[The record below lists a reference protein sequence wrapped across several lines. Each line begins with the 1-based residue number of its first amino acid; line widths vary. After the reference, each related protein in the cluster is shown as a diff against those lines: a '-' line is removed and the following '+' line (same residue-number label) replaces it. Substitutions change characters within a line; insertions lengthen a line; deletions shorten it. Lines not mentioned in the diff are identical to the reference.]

1 MSEALLNA
9 MAEVGEANRDRGVPQ
24 RGGKRYTMVQDRV
37 LVWRRCFGLDHGVE
51 TQVTRDDGEIIQI
64 RCIIRDVSG
73 RELADGWAEEV
84 RGSSN
89 VNKTSALENCE
100 TSALG
105 RALAKLGLH
114 GGEFASAN
122 EMDKVDRMESE
133 TSERFIS
140 DTSTP
145 PAADPEPEPPVTVEN
160 IEDTLTFDKPADEKT
175 DVQKSPWGF
184 FETPQAWIADQIEGF
199 EKHTTTAP
207 HRLWVETASVQ
218 IDLLAREYPALHA
231 DLLKTWLDKKD
242 ELEGKPKQRNK

>member
-133 TSERFIS
+133 NPGK
-140 DTSTP
+140 TP
-145 PAADPEPEPPVTVEN
+145 SAPSAPSVVVEN
-160 IEDTLTFDKPADEKT
+160 IEDTLEFDDPRDWSTWVGE
-175 DVQKSPWGF
+175 
-184 FETPQAWIADQIEGF
+184 QIEGF
-199 EKHTTTAP
+199 EYHNTTAK
-207 HRLWVETASVQ
+207 HKQWSSTVKVDRER
-218 IDLLAREYPALHA
+218 LAREDPTLHSE
-231 DLLKTWLDKKD
+231 LLSAYSARKR
-242 ELEGKPKQRNK
+242 ELENRSV

>member
-122 EMDKVDRMESE
+122 EMDKVERMESAP
-133 TSERFIS
+133 SERFIS

-145 PAADPEPEPPVTVEN
+145 PAAEPKPTVIVEN
-160 IEDTLTFDKPADEKT
+160 IEDTLTFDDPKDWPSWVGE
-175 DVQKSPWGF
+175 
-184 FETPQAWIADQIEGF
+184 QIEGF
-199 EKHTTTAP
+199 EDHNTTAK
-207 HRLWVETASVQ
+207 HKQWSSTVKVDRER
-218 IDLLAREYPALHA
+218 LAREDPTLHSE
-231 DLLKTWLDKKD
+231 LLSAYSARKR
-242 ELEGKPKQRNK
+242 ELENRSK

>member
-1 MSEALLNA
+1 MSEARLNA

-145 PAADPEPEPPVTVEN
+145 PAAEPKPTVIVEN
-160 IEDTLTFDKPADEKT
+160 IEDTLTFDKPGETADEKT
-175 DVQKSPWGF
+175 DVQKPPWGF

-199 EKHTTTAP
+199 EDHRTTAQ
-207 HRLWVETASVQ
+207 HKQWSSTVKVDRER
-218 IDLLAREYPALHA
+218 LAREDPTLHSE
-231 DLLKTWLDKKD
+231 LLSAYSARKR
-242 ELEGKPKQRNK
+242 ELENRSV